1 MAEEKKTTTKK
12 ITKVD
17 SEVKASTKEE
27 RKKGALGKR
36 ITAIIFWLLGI
47 AAEVVAI
54 MLLSG
59 YMYNKWE
66 EKISTLT
73 LIIGLIVVDLIMVII
88 GSQFWK
94 KGNDIDPAKKADK
107 VKFFLQN
114 QMGLIVSILAFFPL
128 ILVLLKDKDLDP
140 KSKKILTIVAVVA
153 LALCSVFSIDFNPA
167 SEEDL
172 LAAEQ
177 AIGDED
183 VYWTQFGKSYHMDPE
198 CQALARSKEL
208 FAGSIDAAFQANR
221 NDPCDFCVPQA
232 E

>member
-27 RKKGALGKR
+27 RKKGAAGKR
-36 ITAIIFWLLGI
+36 IAAIIFWLLGI
-47 AAEVVAI
+47 TAEVFAI
-54 MLLSG
+54 MILKG
-59 YMYNKWE
+59 FMYVAPENQMTW
-66 EKISTLT
+66 L
-73 LIIGLIVVDLIMVII
+73 IGLIVVDLIMVII

-172 LAAEQ
+172 VKAQQ
-177 AIGDED
+177 AYGTEG
-183 VYWTQFGKSYHMDPE
+183 VYWTRFGKSYHIDPE
-198 CQALARSKEL
+198 CQALSRTSEENKFHGTVDE
-208 FAGSIDAAFQANR
+208 AFQANR

>member
-27 RKKGALGKR
+27 RKKGAAGKR
-36 ITAIIFWLLGI
+36 IAAIIFWLLGI
-47 AAEVVAI
+47 TAEVFAI
-54 MLLSG
+54 MVLKG
-59 YMYNKWE
+59 YMYVKPENQLFW
-66 EKISTLT
+66 L
-73 LIIGLIVVDLIMVII
+73 IGLIVADLIMVII

-128 ILVLLKDKDLDP
+128 VLILLKDKDLDP
-140 KSKKILTIVAVVA
+140 KTKKILTVVA
-153 LALCSVFSIDFNPA
+153 AAALILCSVFSIDFNPA

-172 LAAEQ
+172 LRAEQ
-177 AIGDED
+177 AIGSED
-183 VYWTQFGKSYHMDPE
+183 VYWTRYGKSYHLDPE
-198 CQALARSKEL
+198 CQALARSNEL

-221 NDPCDFCVPQA
+221 NDPCDFCVPQG